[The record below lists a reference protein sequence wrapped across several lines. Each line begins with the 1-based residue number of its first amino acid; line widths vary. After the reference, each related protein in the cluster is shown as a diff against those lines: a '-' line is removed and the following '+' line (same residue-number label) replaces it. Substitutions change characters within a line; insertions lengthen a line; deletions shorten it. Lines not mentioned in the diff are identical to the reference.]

1 MRGFRAESVLRKH
14 FMENFKQF
22 VNRLCAVYPH
32 KGSNIF
38 VHFDEF
44 PACGGEGFGEGTEG
58 LWVGAQRKGRDINRM
73 LTSVTAFRK
82 MCGKTLPDV
91 GQTDKLH
98 AIRPAGSLGSTGGMG
113 GGFRPARYLAKT

>member
-22 VNRLCAVYPH
+22 VYRLCAVYPH

-44 PACGGEGFGEGTEG
+44 PARGVEEFGERTEG
-58 LWVGAQRKGRDINRM
+58 CLWIGAQRKGRDINRL
-73 LTSVTAFRK
+73 LTSDIAFRK
-82 MCGKTLPDV
+82 ACGKTLPDV
-91 GQTDKLH
+91 G
-98 AIRPAGSLGSTGGMG
+98 
-113 GGFRPARYLAKT
+113 

>member
-14 FMENFKQF
+14 FMDNFKQF

-44 PACGGEGFGEGTEG
+44 PACGGEGFGEGI
-58 LWVGAQRKGRDINRM
+58 RGRDGR
-73 LTSVTAFRK
+73 SVGRSSEK
-82 MCGKTLPDV
+82 
-91 GQTDKLH
+91 
-98 AIRPAGSLGSTGGMG
+98 RPGH
-113 GGFRPARYLAKT
+113 

>member
-82 MCGKTLPDV
+82 MCGKTLPDMW
-91 GQTDKLH
+91 DKLINYTPY
-98 AIRPAGSLGSTGGMG
+98 ARPAPWEALEEWVEASDPLVI
-113 GGFRPARYLAKT
+113 